1 MAAKTQHDFILVG
14 KDRASSAIKGVAKA
28 TGTLF
33 DVTFKLTNI
42 TSSAINITRA
52 FASTME
58 SLGRAAAVP
67 IKAAQ
72 EQQRV
77 NAQLETVLRST
88 GMAAGLTSRDL
99 QELGE
104 QLSRTTTFSDQTT
117 LAASNL
123 LLTFTSIS
131 GSNGIFQRTIATSQD
146 LAVAMGQDLNQS
158 VLKLGKAL
166 NDPIRGVSELRE
178 VGISFTDQQLETIKA
193 LAESNRMFEAQT
205 IVLDELDRQFGGS
218 ASALRETFGGAVASA
233 QNSFTDFL
241 EKLGEIVI
249 ENPAVVSAIDAVART
264 LEQMAVQVEDGEG
277 AFGGLQD
284 VITDFVEKGIV
295 LFLNGVA
302 SIVDALDGGGPVMQA
317 AFATG
322 QVLTGLALTVVKLG
336 NSFTDTGRVIGGVY
350 AKLTDDE
357 ELFNE
362 LQTSYLKADKAITD
376 LEQTYRDLGKAA
388 TEAGKKS
395 TAAGDGLRDLAL
407 ELEQGFV
414 EAKEAADAYF
424 GMGAE
429 VQAFTDELV
438 GLQAEIESVAGAL
451 PAHIAQEYMAEIQGF
466 ADFYAE
472 ALNVST
478 EAGLVAGQEI
488 VFAMQDLL
496 EQAKADLVEV
506 QGTVAEAADIPKPTD
521 EEGQEERR
529 LAMEQEWARTAKSMS
544 ITLGQEF
551 ADMWQQSA
559 LDPNV
564 NLRDKW
570 ESFSETVGQNLLK
583 AVTDPFLNA
592 PVADFFNEIFSFVG
606 EMSSKMVGAIKDYF
620 LEKFGLMKADQATEI
635 ATNQATQSAVV
646 AQNTASAAATTA
658 SWTPAAVMA
667 SIATLGAALAFGF
680 LISTVVS
687 KVMGYEDGG
696 FVNSEQLAM
705 VGEGNKPEVIIPL
718 SKPDRA
724 RELLAQTYER
734 NPELFLG
741 ALTPRANRVSGS
753 GGGMSNT
760 FNITVTGGDDPMAT
774 STAVV
779 DRIDR
784 MLGNKIKGRV

>member
-77 NAQLETVLRST
+77 NAQLEAVLRST
-88 GMAAGLTSRDL
+88 GMAAGLSADQLRDMAGAM
-99 QELGE
+99 Q
-104 QLSRTTTFSDQTT
+104 RTTQFGDEAVIGMQ
-117 LAASNL
+117 NL
-123 LLTFTSIS
+123 ILTFTNI
-131 GSNGIFQRTIATSQD
+131 GGAGGIFERTTKAALDVAT
-146 LAVAMGQDLNQS
+146 AMGMDLQS
-158 VLKLGKAL
+158 AAIQVAKAL
-166 NDPIRGVSELRE
+166 NDPTTGLSMLTR
-178 VGISFTDQQLETIKA
+178 VGITFSEEQKEVIKQLQATGDIA
-193 LAESNRMFEAQT
+193 GAQ
-205 IVLDELDRQFGGS
+205 IVILEELERQFGGS
-218 ASALRETFGGAVASA
+218 AAAMRDTFGGAAQSA
-233 QNSFTDFL
+233 QNAFGDLL
-241 EKLGEIVI
+241 ERIGDIVI
-249 ENPAVVSAIDAVART
+249 ENPAVITAIESVTDT
-264 LEQMAVQVEDGEG
+264 LALMAEQVESGEG

-317 AFATG
+317 ALATG

-350 AKLTDDE
+350 AKLTDDK

-362 LQTSYLKADKAITD
+362 LQTSYLKADRTITD

-424 GMGAE
+424 GMGDE
-429 VQAFTDELV
+429 IQAFTDELV

-451 PAHIAQEYMAEIQGF
+451 PAHIAEEYMAEIQGF

-472 ALNVST
+472 ALNTST
-478 EAGLVAGQEI
+478 EMGLVAGQEV
-488 VFAMQDLL
+488 VFAMQELL

-506 QGTVAEAADIPKPTD
+506 QDTVQTVADIPKPTD

-529 LAMEQEWARTAKSMS
+529 LAMEQKWARTAKSMS
-544 ITLGQEF
+544 ITLGKEF

-570 ESFSETVGQNLLK
+570 ESFSEMAGQNLLK

-592 PVADFFNEIFSFVG
+592 PVADFFNEIYSFVG

-620 LEKFGLMKADQATEI
+620 LEKFGLMKTDQATEI
-635 ATNQATQSAVV
+635 ATNQATQGAVV
-646 AQNTASAAATTA
+646 AQNTASASATTA
-658 SWTPAAVMA
+658 AWTPAAVMS

-680 LISTVVS
+680 LVSTIVS

-696 FVNSEQLAM
+696 FVNGEQLAM
-705 VGEGNKPEVIIPL
+705 VGEGNRPEVIIPL